1 MKRSIYGLNYAPHL
15 WWEHILKAL
24 KELGLKPNKHDQCL
38 FYMKDL
44 MIVLYVDDAGIAAPT
59 VELID
64 VFVDGLKAKGFE
76 LTKKGSF
83 SEFLGIKFEEDT
95 SAGSITMT
103 QTGLIKK
110 IIATTKIENCN
121 PNWVP
126 AAKEALRIDPEG
138 KPMEEDW
145 SYPSIVGMLLYLLT
159 NTRPDIAFA
168 VSQVTCFKHNSKKL
182 HATAI
187 KMIIRYLACTSNKG
201 TIAKPTGSLLIDCYI
216 DPDFASLYSKDPD
229 ASRSSA
235 KSRLGYVITL
245 GRVLLIWKSQL
256 IQEICLSTT
265 FAKYNSLSQALPVV
279 LPICS
284 LILELAEP
292 LCVPQEIRAT
302 IHARVFED
310 NNGAYLL
317 ATTHPLTGHTRYF
330 HVKYHHFW
338 DAHNQGLFE
347 ILPIPTKYQRGDY
360 MTKGMVHVPFKH
372 NHFLVQLW

>member
-1 MKRSIYGLNYAPHL
+1 
-15 WWEHILKAL
+15 
-24 KELGLKPNKHDQCL
+24 
-38 FYMKDL
+38 MKDL

-64 VFVDGLKAKGFE
+64 AFVDGLKAKGFE
-76 LTKKGSF
+76 LTKEGSF

-110 IIATTKIENCN
+110 IIATTKMENCN

-126 AAKEALRIDPEG
+126 AAKEALGIDPEG
-138 KPMEEDW
+138 KPMEEEW
-145 SYPSIVGMLLYLLT
+145 SYPSIIGMLLYLST
-159 NTRPDIAFA
+159 NTRPDIAFTI
-168 VSQVTCFKHNSKKL
+168 SQVARFNHNPKKS

-187 KMIIRYLACTSNKG
+187 KMIVRYLVRTSNKG

-216 DPDFASLYSKDPD
+216 DVDFASLYGKDPD

-245 GRVLLIWKSQL
+245 GGVPLIWESQL

-265 FAKYNSLSQALPVV
+265 FAEYNSLSQALRVV

-284 LILELAEP
+284 LILELVEP
-292 LCVPQEIRAT
+292 LCVPQEIRVT
-302 IHARVFED
+302 IHARFFED

-317 ATTHPLTGHTRYF
+317 ATTHHLTGRTRYF

-338 DAHNQGLFE
+338 DAHDQGLFE

-360 MTKGMVHVPFKH
+360 MTKGMVRVPFEH
-372 NHFLVQLW
+372 NRFLVQLW